1 MLAVVA
7 SAALSATLV
16 VTYAALGTSTPPTPA
31 HNPCAPREWRSSAGT
46 EAAIEQIV
54 LSTADGAAC
63 ELGVT
68 REELVLALGGGSD
81 LDAFAEEHDVT
92 RDRAET
98 AIREGLDRAI
108 SDAEAADAI
117 GDRTARLLR
126 QLSERFPLSVLLT
139 VLGGASGLL
148 S

>member
-1 MLAVVA
+1 MLAIVVSA
-7 SAALSATLV
+7 SLSVALV
-16 VTYAALGTSTPPTPA
+16 VTYAALGTSTPATPA
-31 HNPCAPREWRSSAGT
+31 HNPCAPREWRSSAGV

-63 ELGVT
+63 ELGVS

-81 LDAFAEEHDVT
+81 LDAFAAKHDVT

-108 SDAEAADAI
+108 NDAEAADAI

-126 QLSERFPLSVLLT
+126 QLSERFPLSVLLS
-139 VLGGASGLL
+139 VLDNASGLV